1 MLHEQ
6 KNKSTHQQ
14 IIAKTPDQ
22 PGCYLFKDK
31 TGNIIYVGKAQ
42 NLKKRV
48 SSYFFNSQDNYFYQ
62 QIHSLNTIIT
72 NNVKE
77 ALILEQNLIKKYQPR
92 FNVLLK
98 DSHYYPYLEITGGEN
113 PRYKVVRKIN
123 PASPNEYFGPFP
135 DGSKAREILQLLERL
150 FPLARCK
157 GKLDKP
163 CFYYTINQCSGHCW
177 KTVDKSYYENIKKEV
192 RKFFR
197 GQTQEIKK
205 KIKTSL
211 RKNITNLA
219 FEIAHKEKKILDNI
233 DFFTSK
239 QNIEFIQKENCD
251 FLGIYR
257 QENVLAL
264 CLLIYRYGK
273 LVATDEAAFPVWN
286 NQEEICETYLYQLYQ
301 NNPPPQILYTP
312 EKLPGIELLGEELG
326 FVYKLPQ
333 RGRKKEVINLAQ
345 QNAQQV

>member
-1 MLHEQ
+1 MLNEQ
-6 KNKSTHQQ
+6 KNKFVSQS
-14 IIAKTPDQ
+14 IISKIPNQ

-31 TGNIIYVGKAQ
+31 TGAIIYVGKAQ

-48 SSYFFNSQDNYFYQ
+48 SSYFLHSQDNYFYQ
-62 QIHSLNTIIT
+62 QIHSFNTIIT

-77 ALILEQNLIKKYQPR
+77 SLILEQNLIKKYQPR

-98 DSHYYPYLEITGGEN
+98 DSHYYPYLEITSGEN

-123 PASPNEYFGPFP
+123 PASSNEYFGPFP

-157 GKLDKP
+157 GKLGKP

-205 KIKTSL
+205 KIKNSL

-239 QNIEFIQKENCD
+239 QNIEFLQKENCD

-257 QENVLAL
+257 QENVLAF

-273 LVATDEAAFPVWN
+273 LVATDEAAFPIWG
-286 NQEEICETYLYQLYQ
+286 NQEEICETYLYQFYQ
-301 NNPPPQILYTP
+301 NIKMY
-312 EKLPGIELLGEELG
+312 
-326 FVYKLPQ
+326 
-333 RGRKKEVINLAQ
+333 
-345 QNAQQV
+345 